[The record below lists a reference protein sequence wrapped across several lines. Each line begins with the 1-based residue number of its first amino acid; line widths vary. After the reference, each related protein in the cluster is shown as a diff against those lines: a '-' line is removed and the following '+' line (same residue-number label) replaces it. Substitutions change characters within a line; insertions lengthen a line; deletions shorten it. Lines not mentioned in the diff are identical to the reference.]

1 MIIAYHILLM
11 LLYVIRLYVKYY
23 YNIYIYKAF
32 LYSIILAMLAMITWG
47 GRPAPRGESWCLSC
61 MPSFKSL
68 MF

>member
-47 GRPAPRGESWCLSC
+47 GRPAVLI
-61 MPSFKSL
+61 MHAL
-68 MF
+68 VQIIDVLV